1 MEKFFSRDDFSS
13 EGGGTFPEI
22 VINLFMT
29 YEKPHCKGEPFHFR
43 SYRNLS
49 LQTDRIFSVV
59 TIPMSHNIFFT
70 LKMSTMLK
78 AFKHKNIIFLN

>member
-22 VINLFMT
+22 VINLSMT
-29 YEKPHCKGEPFHFR
+29 NEKLHCKGEPFHFR

-49 LQTDRIFSVV
+49 LQTDTVLSVV
-59 TIPMSHNIFFT
+59 TITMKHIIFFT

-78 AFKHKNIIFLN
+78 AFKH